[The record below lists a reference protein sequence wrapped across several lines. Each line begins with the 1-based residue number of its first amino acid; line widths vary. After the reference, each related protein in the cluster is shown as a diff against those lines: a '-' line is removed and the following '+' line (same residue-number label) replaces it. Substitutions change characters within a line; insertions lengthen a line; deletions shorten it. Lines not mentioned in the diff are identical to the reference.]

1 MPAARRI
8 ARFHEVQLHVLV
20 GSWMVGAERSEHVR
34 GKAAIAGAGFD
45 QRERPAG
52 RRELGHLGDLTG
64 EKRAE
69 DGTDIDAGK
78 KIARAPGSAGGA
90 GVVAE
95 PGLIERELH
104 ERGDRQRAAF
114 PNDLANPSGR

>member
-69 DGTDIDAGK
+69 DRKQSFHTNAPDI
-78 KIARAPGSAGGA
+78 S
-90 GVVAE
+90 
-95 PGLIERELH
+95 
-104 ERGDRQRAAF
+104 RAAK
-114 PNDLANPSGR
+114 LLS